1 MKLDP
6 TGESHQLLVPSVFC
20 SVSREGA
27 QVGAGAAGSGD
38 DYTHATLS
46 TSSPAGLLVE
56 LPFLDRPHSIPS
68 EAKTFSD
75 GTFSR

>member
-27 QVGAGAAGSGD
+27 QVVAGAAGSGD
-38 DYTHATLS
+38 DYTHDTLS
-46 TSSPAGLLVE
+46 TSSPAGC
-56 LPFLDRPHSIPS
+56 
-68 EAKTFSD
+68 
-75 GTFSR
+75 